1 MKCVKETSSKC
12 HFEELKVGD
21 CFFIAKGQE
30 QLPMIK
36 LPPLIKHEKIG
47 KVNAFSPLTNELWYF
62 HSTYPITPLPDA
74 EFHY

>member
-1 MKCVKETSSKC
+1 MKCIKGTASKC
-12 HFEELKVGD
+12 CFGELKVGD
-21 CFFIAKGQE
+21 CFFITKEQE

-36 LPPLIKHEKIG
+36 LPPVEREKIG
-47 KVNAFSPLTNELWYF
+47 KVNAFSLLDNELWYF